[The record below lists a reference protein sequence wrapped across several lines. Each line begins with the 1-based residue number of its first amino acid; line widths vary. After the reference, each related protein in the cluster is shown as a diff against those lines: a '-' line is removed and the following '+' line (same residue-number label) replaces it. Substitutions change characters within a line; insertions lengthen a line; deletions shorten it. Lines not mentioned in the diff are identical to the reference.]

1 MQSSILSNKC
11 SVKLFEIVLYCILCP
26 VTRSP
31 KRLYSDFDI
40 YLINFI
46 SISLS
51 ACRKFMLSTFSSIL
65 GNMCCLIYLSLYTLM
80 LSEPNL

>member
-40 YLINFI
+40 YLII
-46 SISLS
+46 
-51 ACRKFMLSTFSSIL
+51 KSSYEREYDS
-65 GNMCCLIYLSLYTLM
+65 GVYLLLQF
-80 LSEPNL
+80 